1 MALGEPQRRMK
12 MSPRWRSVC
21 AAASATEAVLLW
33 RSQSPRTSMA
43 GTLGS
48 TTNCSLH
55 EVAESTRR
63 RFSLFRSVRRRA
75 VERSRAMEVVYPCCC
90 GLDVHKKSI
99 TACVLWAEAK
109 GKSRKEKKRFGTFT
123 HDLLQLADWLAQCGV
138 THAAME
144 STGVY
149 WKPVWNILAVQFEVL
164 LVNAQHIKAV
174 QGRETEQ
181 KDSEWIADLLQHG
194 LLRGSF
200 VPPRPTRELED
211 ANIKVASVATDA
223 LGASG
228 RAMLEAMLA
237 GEQDA
242 ARLAE
247 LSKGLLRNKIP
258 ELKLALQG
266 RMTEHHRFLLRQ
278 LFDHLR
284 FTESKLSQ
292 IEQEIDRRMR
302 PFQDEVIRLCTI
314 PGVDQVTAW
323 GILSEIGLDM
333 NQFPSAEH
341 LSSWASLCPG
351 NFESAGKRLSG
362 KMRKGNVS
370 LRRCLSQAAWAIS
383 MTKNNYLS
391 ALYRRIAARR
401 GAKRAIMAVAHAL
414 LVIAYHMLKRKED
427 YRELGADHF
436 DRIDMNRT
444 RRSLV
449 RRLERLGHKVTLEP
463 LAQTA

>member
-1 MALGEPQRRMK
+1 
-12 MSPRWRSVC
+12 
-21 AAASATEAVLLW
+21 
-33 RSQSPRTSMA
+33 
-43 GTLGS
+43 
-48 TTNCSLH
+48 
-55 EVAESTRR
+55 
-63 RFSLFRSVRRRA
+63 
-75 VERSRAMEVVYPCCC
+75 MEVVYPCCC

-109 GKSRKEKKRFGTFT
+109 GKSRKEKRRFGTFT
-123 HDLLQLADWLAQCGV
+123 HDLLQLADWLGESGV
-138 THAAME
+138 THVAME
-144 STGVY
+144 STGVD
-149 WKPVWNILAVQFEVL
+149 WKPVWNILAEQFKVL

-174 QGRETEQ
+174 PGRKTDQ

-200 VPPRPTRELED
+200 VPPQPTRELRDLTRYRVSLAQEINRIANRIQKVLED
-211 ANIKVASVATDA
+211 ANIKLASVATDA

-228 RAMLEAMLA
+228 RAILEAMLA

-258 ELKLALQG
+258 ELQLALEG

>member
-1 MALGEPQRRMK
+1 
-12 MSPRWRSVC
+12 
-21 AAASATEAVLLW
+21 
-33 RSQSPRTSMA
+33 
-43 GTLGS
+43 
-48 TTNCSLH
+48 
-55 EVAESTRR
+55 
-63 RFSLFRSVRRRA
+63 
-75 VERSRAMEVVYPCCC
+75 MEVVLEVCC
-90 GLDVHKKSI
+90 GLDVHKKSV
-99 TACVLWAEAK
+99 TACVLWAS
-109 GKSRKEKKRFGTFT
+109 GRRKQIREFGTFT
-123 HDLLQLADWLAQCGV
+123 HDLLQLADWLEQCGV

-149 WKPVWNILAVQFEVL
+149 WKPVWNILAEQFEVL

-174 QGRETEQ
+174 PGRKTDQ

-200 VPPRPTRELED
+200 VPPRPTRELRDLTRYRVSLVQEINRIANRIQKVLED
-211 ANIKVASVATDA
+211 ANIKLASVATDA

-237 GEQDA
+237 GEEDA

-247 LSKGLLRNKIP
+247 MAQGKLRNKIP
-258 ELKLALQG
+258 ELQLALEG

-284 FTESKLSQ
+284 LTESKRSE
-292 IEQEIDRRMR
+292 IEQEIDKRML
-302 PFQDEVIRLCTI
+302 PFEDKVTRLCTI

-323 GILSEIGLDM
+323 GLLAEIGLDM
-333 NQFPSAEH
+333 NQFPSSGH
-341 LSSWASLCPG
+341 LASWACLCPG
-351 NFESAGKRLSG
+351 SFESAGKRLSG
-362 KMRKGNVS
+362 RMRKGNVS

-383 MTKNNYLS
+383 MMKNNYLS

-401 GAKRAIMAVAHAL
+401 GAKRAVMAVAHAL

-436 DRIDMNRT
+436 DRIDVNRI
-444 RRSLV
+444 RRSLGN
-449 RRLERLGHKVTLEP
+449 RLERLGHKVTLEP